1 MMELLALWIN
11 FGLLDHV
18 NQKKNRKRVRWICTE
33 FRQSS
38 TTAQTRSSSYES
50 LPSHAS
56 NTCSRANFQ
65 PSRVTQICQ
74 CYLLKAKKTANEYRK
89 KNKRK
94 RCITSELR
102 RKAHLFCR
110 FLSRA
115 HINSFFQFSEPV
127 GRAVSFKQ
135 KCTLLKDKFTLFC
148 QRANWEKECIFFER
162 NWKKWR
168 KYSNLVHQHYE
179 MAVLPYSMVKQTIF
193 VKPLPCLN
201 GHRSELPL
209 CLALARR

>member
-1 MMELLALWIN
+1 M
-11 FGLLDHV
+11 
-18 NQKKNRKRVRWICTE
+18 RWICTE

-38 TTAQTRSSSYES
+38 ITAQTRSSSYES
-50 LPSHAS
+50 LPLHAS
-56 NTCSRANFQ
+56 KTCSRANFQ

-94 RCITSELR
+94 WCITSE
-102 RKAHLFCR
+102 HLFCR

-115 HINSFFQFSEPV
+115 HINSFFQFWEPV

-135 KCTLLKDKFTLFC
+135 KCTLFKDKFTLFC

-162 NWKKWR
+162 NWKIWR